1 MSIWSDMEDRSAGI
15 SLSKEDYNL
24 LYGGGVLK
32 QIHKD
37 TYKDMIYEITAKDF
51 PYIEIISKIGISI
64 FSGSGQVILKDAKN
78 TYELKRVPTFISNSI
93 HFFYECNKEGDYIPD
108 VQDGHLYSLDE
119 LKSLAEKLI
128 DLILK
133 AESNLFNE
141 AD

>member
-1 MSIWSDMEDRSAGI
+1 MSIWSDMQDRSAGI

-24 LYGGGVLK
+24 LYGGGVFK

-37 TYKDMIYEITAKDF
+37 TYKDMIYKITAKDF
-51 PYIEIISKIGISI
+51 PYIEIISKLYISI
-64 FSGSGQVILKDAKN
+64 FSGSKQVILKDDKK
-78 TYELKRVPTFISNSI
+78 TYELQRECMDNSTR
-93 HFFYECNKEGDYIPD
+93 FFYECNKEGDYIPD

>member
-1 MSIWSDMEDRSAGI
+1 MSIWSDMQDRSAGI

-37 TYKDMIYEITAKDF
+37 TYKNMRYEINARKF
-51 PYIEIISKIGISI
+51 PCIKIISKLDISI
-64 FSGSGQVILKDAKN
+64 FSGSIQVMLFDERKSYKLQRES
-78 TYELKRVPTFISNSI
+78 TGNST

-141 AD
+141 TD

>member
-1 MSIWSDMEDRSAGI
+1 MSIWSDMEDRSAGT

-24 LYGGGVLK
+24 LYGGGDLRLL
-32 QIHKD
+32 HKD

-78 TYELKRVPTFISNSI
+78 TYELKRVPIFISNSI
-93 HFFYECNKEGDYIPD
+93 HFFYECTKEGDYIPD
-108 VQDGHLYSLDE
+108 VQDGHLDKLDE
-119 LKSLAEKLI
+119 LKRLAEKLI

-133 AESNLFNE
+133 AWSNVFNE

>member
-37 TYKDMIYEITAKDF
+37 TYKNMRYEIIARKF
-51 PYIEIISKIGISI
+51 PCIEIISKLDISI
-64 FSGSGQVILKDAKN
+64 FSGSRQVILCDEKK
-78 TYELKRVPTFISNSI
+78 TYELEREYMFNSV
-93 HFFYECNKEGDYIPD
+93 HFFYECNKKGDYIPD
-108 VQDGHLYSLDE
+108 VQDGHLYNLDE

>member
-1 MSIWSDMEDRSAGI
+1 MSIWSDMQDRSAGI

-37 TYKDMIYEITAKDF
+37 TYKNMRYEIIARKF
-51 PYIEIISKIGISI
+51 PSIEIISKLDISI
-64 FSGSGQVILKDAKN
+64 FSGSRQVILCDEKK
-78 TYELKRVPTFISNSI
+78 TYELEREYMFNSV
-93 HFFYECNKEGDYIPD
+93 HFFYECNKKGDYIPD
-108 VQDGHLYSLDE
+108 VQDGHLYSIDE
-119 LKSLAEKLI
+119 LKNLAEKLI

>member
-1 MSIWSDMEDRSAGI
+1 MSIWSDMQDRSAGI

-24 LYGGGVLK
+24 LYGGGDLR
-32 QIHKD
+32 QLHKD
-37 TYKDMIYEITAKDF
+37 TYKNMRYEITAKDF
-51 PYIEIISKIGISI
+51 PCIEIISKLDISI

-78 TYELKRVPTFISNSI
+78 TYELKRMPITISNCVY
-93 HFFYECNKEGDYIPD
+93 FFYECNKKGDHIPD
-108 VQDGHLYSLDE
+108 VRDGHLYNLDE

-133 AESNLFNE
+133 AENNLFNE

>member
-37 TYKDMIYEITAKDF
+37 TYKDMIYKITAKDF
-51 PYIEIISKIGISI
+51 PYIEIISKLYISI
-64 FSGSGQVILKDAKN
+64 FSGSKQVILKDDKK
-78 TYELKRVPTFISNSI
+78 TYELQRECMDNSTR
-93 HFFYECNKEGDYIPD
+93 FFYECNKEGDYIPD

-133 AESNLFNE
+133 AENDLFRE
-141 AD
+141 CLI

>member
-37 TYKDMIYEITAKDF
+37 TYKDMIYEITTKDF

-78 TYELKRVPTFISNSI
+78 TYELKRVPIFISNSI

>member
-51 PYIEIISKIGISI
+51 PYIEITSKIGISI

-78 TYELKRVPTFISNSI
+78 TYELKRVPIFISNSV

>member
-24 LYGGGVLK
+24 LYGGGDLRLL
-32 QIHKD
+32 HKD

-51 PYIEIISKIGISI
+51 PCIEIISKLDISI
-64 FSGSGQVILKDAKN
+64 FGGSGQVIICDGKN
-78 TYELKRVPTFISNSI
+78 TYELKRVPIFISNSV
-93 HFFYECNKEGDYIPD
+93 HFFYECNKEGDHIPD
-108 VQDGHLYSLDE
+108 VQDGHLYNLDE

-133 AESNLFNE
+133 AENNLFNE

>member
-1 MSIWSDMEDRSAGI
+1 MEDRSAGI

-24 LYGGGVLK
+24 LYGGGDLRLL
-32 QIHKD
+32 HKD

-64 FSGSGQVILKDAKN
+64 FSGSGQVILTDDKK
-78 TYELKRVPTFISNSI
+78 TYELKRVPIFISNSV
-93 HFFYECNKEGDYIPD
+93 HFFYECNKKGDHIPD
-108 VQDGHLYSLDE
+108 VQDGHLYNLDE

>member
-37 TYKDMIYEITAKDF
+37 TYKNMKYEITAKDF
-51 PYIEIISKIGISI
+51 PYIEITSKIGISI

-78 TYELKRVPTFISNSI
+78 TYELKRVPIFISNSV

>member
-1 MSIWSDMEDRSAGI
+1 MSIWSDMEDRSTGI

-78 TYELKRVPTFISNSI
+78 TYELKRVPIFISNSI

-119 LKSLAEKLI
+119 LKDLAEKLI

-133 AESNLFNE
+133 AENNLFNE

>member
-1 MSIWSDMEDRSAGI
+1 MSIWSDMQDRSSGL

-78 TYELKRVPTFISNSI
+78 TYELKRVPIFISNSI

>member
-37 TYKDMIYEITAKDF
+37 TYKDMIYKITAKDF
-51 PYIEIISKIGISI
+51 PYIEIISKLYISI
-64 FSGSGQVILKDAKN
+64 FSGSKQVILKDDKK
-78 TYELKRVPTFISNSI
+78 TYELQRECMDNSTR
-93 HFFYECNKEGDYIPD
+93 FFYECNKEGDYIPD

>member
-24 LYGGGVLK
+24 LYGGGVFK

-37 TYKDMIYEITAKDF
+37 TYKDMIYKITAKDF
-51 PYIEIISKIGISI
+51 PYIEIISKLYISI
-64 FSGSGQVILKDAKN
+64 FSGSKQVILKDDKK
-78 TYELKRVPTFISNSI
+78 TYELQRECMDNSTR
-93 HFFYECNKEGDYIPD
+93 FFYECNKEGDYIPD

>member
-24 LYGGGVLK
+24 LYGGGDLRLL
-32 QIHKD
+32 HKD
-37 TYKDMIYEITAKDF
+37 TYKDMIYKITAKDF
-51 PYIEIISKIGISI
+51 PYIEIISKLYISI
-64 FSGSGQVILKDAKN
+64 FSGSKQVILKDDKK
-78 TYELKRVPTFISNSI
+78 TYELQRECMDNSTR
-93 HFFYECNKEGDYIPD
+93 FFYECNKESDYIPD